1 LNGEVANT
9 NVKVFSLIRPGL
21 ESMIDRTFFLHTTI
35 AINGTEKIQDF
46 EERSYIRSLE
56 EHVLFD
62 QVVLLFLF
70 DYILPFLLYMN
81 GM

>member
-1 LNGEVANT
+1 
-9 NVKVFSLIRPGL
+9 
-21 ESMIDRTFFLHTTI
+21 MIDRTFFLYTTI
-35 AINGTEKIQDF
+35 AINGGEKIQDF

-56 EHVLFD
+56 ELVLFD
-62 QVVLLFLF
+62 QVVLLFLY